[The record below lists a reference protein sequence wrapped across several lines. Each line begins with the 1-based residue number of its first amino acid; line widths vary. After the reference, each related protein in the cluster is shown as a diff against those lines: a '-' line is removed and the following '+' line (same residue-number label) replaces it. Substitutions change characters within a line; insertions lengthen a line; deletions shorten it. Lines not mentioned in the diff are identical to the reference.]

1 MGKTLRLQPSEG
13 KFLQTSVNGKQ
24 INIWLVNPADMQQG
38 TEVDYDDA
46 LRILAFR
53 HPVATLTP
61 IKGKDGKYIEVLTD
75 EDKKKIQEYKDNP
88 LSANNP
94 SADGNLQ
101 SLIEAQGMLLKSQQE
116 LMAQMRAEI
125 DVLKKGKGKK

>member
-1 MGKTLRLQPSEG
+1 MGKTLRLQPSSG

-24 INIWLVNPADMQQG
+24 INIWLVNPVDMVQG

-61 IKGKDGKYIEVLTD
+61 IKGKDGKFIEQLTD

-94 SADGNLQ
+94 STDGNLQ
-101 SLIEAQGMLLKSQQE
+101 ALIEAQGMLLKSQQE
-116 LMAQMRAEI
+116 LMSQMRAEI
-125 DVLKKGKGKK
+125 DDLKKKKK

>member
-94 SADGNLQ
+94 SADGSLQ
-101 SLIEAQGMLLKSQQE
+101 SLIEAQGLLLKSQQE

-125 DVLKKGKGKK
+125 DVLKKGKSKK

>member
-53 HPVATLTP
+53 HPVAVLTP

-94 SADGNLQ
+94 SVDGNLQ

>member
-1 MGKTLRLQPSEG
+1 
-13 KFLQTSVNGKQ
+13 
-24 INIWLVNPADMQQG
+24 MQQG

-46 LRILAFR
+46 LCILAFR

-75 EDKKKIQEYKDNP
+75 EDKKKIQKYKDNP

-94 SADGNLQ
+94 STDGNLQ

-125 DVLKKGKGKK
+125 DVLKKGKSKK

>member
-53 HPVATLTP
+53 HPVAVLTP

-94 SADGNLQ
+94 SVDGNLQ

-125 DVLKKGKGKK
+125 DALKNGKSKK